1 MTSRRRNALR
11 RFLALAL
18 AGGLG
23 LAHLPSPA
31 QSAEDKT
38 LTLSAAA
45 SLTNALKDIGAKFE
59 AQHPGVKL
67 QYNFAASG
75 VLIQQISQGAPVD
88 VFVSADQET
97 MKRGVDLKLI
107 DPTTQR
113 DFTANSLVL
122 IVPSSGGVPVRWISD
137 LVTDPVRKIA
147 IGKMATVPAGR
158 YTQQVLEHHQ
168 VWASLT
174 PKFVYADSVRQV
186 LDYVA
191 RGEVEAGFVYRT
203 DAAIMPGKVKV
214 VLQSDE
220 HTPIRYPV
228 AVVAE
233 SRKKALAKAFT
244 DYLFTPT
251 AQGIL
256 QHHGFARP

>member
-1 MTSRRRNALR
+1 MMSRRRLTTSLALGS
-11 RFLALAL
+11 ALAL
-18 AGGLG
+18 APIG
-23 LAHLPSPA
+23 AWA
-31 QSAEDKT
+31 QATEEQT
-38 LTLSAAA
+38 LTISAAA

-59 AQHPGVKL
+59 AEHPGVKL

-75 VLIQQISQGAPVD
+75 VLIQQISQGAPAD

-97 MKRGVDLKLI
+97 MKRGVDQKLL
-107 DPTTQR
+107 DPTTLR
-113 DFTANSLVL
+113 DFAANSLVL
-122 IVPSSGGVPVRWISD
+122 IVPATGGAPVKWVSD
-137 LVTDPVRKIA
+137 LVTEPVKKIA
-147 IGKMATVPAGR
+147 IGKTATVPVGR
-158 YTQQVLEHHQ
+158 YTQQVLEHHKL
-168 VWASLT
+168 WESLA

-203 DAAIMPGKVKV
+203 DAALMPDKVRI

-228 AVVAE
+228 AVVFE
-233 SRKKALAKAFT
+233 SRKKALAKSFT
-244 DYLFTPT
+244 NDLFGPT

-256 QHHGFARP
+256 AKYGFAKP